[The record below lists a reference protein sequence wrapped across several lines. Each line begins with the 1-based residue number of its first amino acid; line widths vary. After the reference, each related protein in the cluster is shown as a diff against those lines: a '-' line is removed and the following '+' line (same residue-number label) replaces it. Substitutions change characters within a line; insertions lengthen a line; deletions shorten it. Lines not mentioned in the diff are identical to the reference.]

1 MPAIQPRL
9 RPQLSFLLGLAIATV
24 AATANAQSGYPA
36 TGYPSTAPPLLEP
49 VETPPIP
56 TSYADL
62 LGPAEAIPAPADP
75 TAQAQP
81 VAPAVEAAP
90 PVLTPAAP
98 AATAGP
104 APAPAEVAPASA
116 AEPAPAE
123 PLIDPIASTRWY
135 YPSYWFGPAPWD
147 SGIEFGLNGASGTSE
162 SLSFRTG
169 GFVKRK
175 ADDYKFDASLYYN
188 KTQTEGVEIQSNAL
202 LDVRY
207 DWLFDESPWTLFVM
221 SQTFYDEFQ
230 AFDINFNANAGFGYQ
245 WFDTEQ
251 TSLTTSVG
259 TGGSRE
265 FGGPDSEWIAEASF
279 GVKYEL
285 NFADNKKFYAKMDY
299 FPEWADFG
307 NYRVLT
313 DVGME
318 FELNQPSNMSL
329 KLSATDRYDS
339 QPQGV
344 EPHNLNYSAMLIWKL

>member
-1 MPAIQPRL
+1 MAQSHKSTWL
-9 RPQLSFLLGLAIATV
+9 V
-24 AATANAQSGYPA
+24 AAGCLFLGTAVQAQSPYPPI
-36 TGYPSTAPPLLEP
+36 GPPTEDLPLVEPVEP
-49 VETPPIP
+49 VETLPIP

-62 LGPAEAIPAPADP
+62 LGPVLPAVPI
-75 TAQAQP
+75 
-81 VAPAVEAAP
+81 VEAAP
-90 PVLTPAAP
+90 VPT
-98 AATAGP
+98 
-104 APAPAEVAPASA
+104 
-116 AEPAPAE
+116 PAE
-123 PLIDPIASTRWY
+123 PVAPGAPSDVVAASAVTPAEALVEEVVEEVVSTRWY

-162 SLSFRTG
+162 SVSFRTG

-175 ADDYKFDASLYYN
+175 ADDYKFNGSIYYN

-202 LDVRY
+202 LDLRY
-207 DWLFDESPWTLFVM
+207 DWLFDDSPWTLFVL

-230 AFDINFNANAGFGYQ
+230 AFDVNFNAHTGFGYQ
-245 WFDTEQ
+245 WFDSERTN
-251 TSLTTSVG
+251 LTTSLG
-259 TGGSRE
+259 TGASRE
-265 FGGPDSEWIAEASF
+265 FGGPGSAWISEASF

-299 FPEWADFG
+299 FPEWADFS
-307 NYRVLT
+307 NYRILA

-318 FELNQPSNMSL
+318 FELHQPSNMSM